1 MFKLPEAWVWD
12 FWLVD
17 DGEQYHLFF
26 LYASR
31 ALAASGKD
39 SLHALQERLAAAS

>member
-1 MFKLPEAWVWD
+1 MFQLPEAWVWD

-26 LYASR
+26 LNARVSCASQTFFR
-31 ALAASGKD
+31 ARSNSLSSGV
-39 SLHALQERLAAAS
+39 SP